1 MLTPEFGGI
10 INDIIG
16 RSSDNLGSL
25 SFNIFSPRYNRKIV
39 MRSAKKIPLTR
50 ATLQALDDNDIEYEV
65 HRIH

>member
-1 MLTPEFGGI
+1 
-10 INDIIG
+10 
-16 RSSDNLGSL
+16 
-25 SFNIFSPRYNRKIV
+25 